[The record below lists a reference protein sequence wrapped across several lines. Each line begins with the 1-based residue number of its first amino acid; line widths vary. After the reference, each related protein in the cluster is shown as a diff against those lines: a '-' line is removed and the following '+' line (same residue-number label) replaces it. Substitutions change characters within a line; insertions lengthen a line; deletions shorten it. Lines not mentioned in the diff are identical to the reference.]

1 MPRVLETEVM
11 NEPLQVEAYSEFD
24 KTPLIDIYVSKLNI
38 NSAGTVLDIG
48 CGSGDYFPSLTAA
61 YPNVLFTGIDASIN
75 MLEKAKNKITANV
88 TLENRNIPDLTITQK
103 YDGIISSMLLHQL
116 ANPSVLWDTVK
127 QVGKEGTRVLI
138 MDMVRVE
145 DQETRTAIL
154 NAYAPSD
161 KFKQFR
167 IDFDNSMKAA
177 FTVLEVEQQLQEA
190 NLNSLQVSTL
200 DLPASWQLLFIT
212 GTL

>member
-1 MPRVLETEVM
+1 MPRILETEVM
-11 NEPLQVEAYSEFD
+11 NEPLQVDAYSEFD
-24 KTPLIDIYVSKLNI
+24 KTPIINIYLSKLNL
-38 NSAGTVLDIG
+38 NSEGSVLDIG
-48 CGSGDYFPSLTAA
+48 CGSGDYFPSLTTA

-75 MLEKAKNKITANV
+75 MLEKAKSKITANV

-127 QVGKEGTRVLI
+127 QVGKPGTKVLI

-145 DQETRTAIL
+145 DLNTRLNIL
-154 NAYAPSD
+154 NTYSPED

-177 FTVLEVEQQLQEA
+177 FTVSEVEQQLQEA
-190 NLNSLQVSTL
+190 NLNSLEVSTL

>member
-1 MPRVLETEVM
+1 MPRILETEVM

-24 KTPLIDIYVSKLNI
+24 KTPLINIYMSKLNI
-38 NSAGTVLDIG
+38 NSEGTVLDIG
-48 CGSGDYFPSLTAA
+48 CGSGDYFPSLTIA

-75 MLEKAKNKITANV
+75 MLEKANSKITTNV
-88 TLENRNIPDLTITQK
+88 TLENRTIPDLTITQK

-116 ANPSVLWDTVK
+116 ADPGVLWDTVK
-127 QVGKEGTRVLI
+127 QVGKPGTKVLI

-145 DQETRTAIL
+145 DQNTRLNIL
-154 NAYAPSD
+154 NTYSPED
-161 KFKQFR
+161 KFQQFR
-167 IDFDNSMKAA
+167 TDFDNSMQAA
-177 FTVLEVEQQLQEA
+177 FTVSEVEQQLQEA

-200 DLPASWQLLFIT
+200 ELPASWQLLFIT

>member
-88 TLENRNIPDLTITQK
+88 TLENRNIPDLTITKK

-145 DQETRTAIL
+145 DPETRTAIL
-154 NAYAPSD
+154 NEYAPTD

-167 IDFDNSMKAA
+167 IDFDNSMQAA
-177 FTVLEVEQQLQEA
+177 FTVSEVEQQLQEA

>member
-48 CGSGDYFPSLTAA
+48 CGSGDYFSSLTAA

-88 TLENRNIPDLTITQK
+88 TLENRNIPDLTITKK

-154 NAYAPSD
+154 NAYASED

-177 FTVLEVEQQLQEA
+177 FTVSEVEQQLKEA
-190 NLNSLQVSTL
+190 NLTSLQVSTL
-200 DLPASWQLLFIT
+200 ELPASWQLLFIT